1 MNKLEKVYKTKRR
14 KKLANALFQIF
25 MIVAFLAMFYLYI
38 SSVQKAN
45 ELEKQLKITNQL
57 MTEKNG
63 FGLCIRWGFP
73 ALKINSSTN
82 FNLSTND

>member
-1 MNKLEKVYKTKRR
+1 MNQLTKVYKAKRR

-45 ELEKQLKITNQL
+45 EIEKQLKITNQL
-57 MTEKNG
+57 MIEK
-63 FGLCIRWGFP
+63 I
-73 ALKINSSTN
+73 K
-82 FNLSTND
+82 

>member
-1 MNKLEKVYKTKRR
+1 MNKLTKVYKAKRR

-45 ELEKQLKITNQL
+45 ELETQLKITNQL
-57 MTEKNG
+57 MTK
-63 FGLCIRWGFP
+63 
-73 ALKINSSTN
+73 K
-82 FNLSTND
+82 

>member
-25 MIVAFLAMFYLYI
+25 MIGAFLTMFYLYI

-45 ELEKQLKITNQL
+45 ELETQLKITNQL
-57 MTEKNG
+57 MTEKLN
-63 FGLCIRWGFP
+63 
-73 ALKINSSTN
+73 K
-82 FNLSTND
+82 

>member
-25 MIVAFLAMFYLYI
+25 MIVAFLAMCYLYI

-45 ELEKQLKITNQL
+45 ELETQLKITNQL
-57 MTEKNG
+57 MNEK
-63 FGLCIRWGFP
+63 I
-73 ALKINSSTN
+73 K
-82 FNLSTND
+82 